1 MAETSH
7 SVILSQTP
15 WDGRGREHGWVGRLS
30 HLAAVLFLEQPSHVL
45 AVIEPGNIRLHQ
57 SFPAASRSA
66 QLVVV
71 KTSKFEIMSWK
82 YSTLGSHLLCS
93 LPENFIKML
102 EMRFC
107 ACKISCN
114 CLLEE
119 WVWMDLHKW
128 RSLSALAEQ
137 AKPLLTVVL
146 WCVLAG

>member
-7 SVILSQTP
+7 GVILQTP
-15 WDGRGREHGWVGRLS
+15 GHDGRDREHGWVGRLS
-30 HLAAVLFLEQPSHVL
+30 PLAAVLSSQQPSHVL
-45 AVIEPGNIRLHQ
+45 AVIEPGNIRLHR

-66 QLVVV
+66 QLVVA

-82 YSTLGSHLLCS
+82 CSTLGSHLLCW
-93 LPENFIKML
+93 LPGNFIKLL

-119 WVWMDLHKW
+119 WMWMDLHKR

-137 AKPLLTVVL
+137 CFLLLAAVL
-146 WCVLAG
+146 